1 MNDREAVMTAEMLKS
16 VPLFSNLS
24 DQELAAVSSISVVR
38 TYPKHS
44 LIINEGDTNDSLFV
58 VLSGKLKVFLSD
70 EEGKEIILDI
80 KGAGDHFGEMAL
92 LDEQPRSA
100 CLMCLEK
107 SRLMVISAD
116 HFKDYLLQNPPAGL
130 MVMGELCQRI
140 RSLNEQ
146 VKDLALKNVYERL
159 AKTLT
164 QLAQQDED
172 ELVIADK
179 LTQQDLANMVGSS
192 REMVSRIFNDLVKGG
207 YITREK
213 NRIVINQKLPARW

>member
-1 MNDREAVMTAEMLKS
+1 MTQELLKR
-16 VPLFSNLS
+16 VPMFSKLS
-24 DQELAAVSSISVVR
+24 EDELAALADISIVR
-38 TYPKHS
+38 TYPKHA
-44 LIINEGDTNDSLFV
+44 LIINEGDVNDSLFV

-80 KGAGDHFGEMAL
+80 KDVGDHFGEMAL
-92 LDEQPRSA
+92 LDHQPRSA

-107 SRLMVISAD
+107 ARLMVISAE
-116 HFKDYLLQNPPAGL
+116 HFKTYLLENPVVGL
-130 MVMGELCQRI
+130 AVMGELCQRI
-140 RSLNEQ
+140 RSLNQQ

-159 AKTLT
+159 TKTLT
-164 QLAQQDED
+164 QLAREEHDK
-172 ELVIADK
+172 LVITDK

-207 YITREK
+207 YITRQK